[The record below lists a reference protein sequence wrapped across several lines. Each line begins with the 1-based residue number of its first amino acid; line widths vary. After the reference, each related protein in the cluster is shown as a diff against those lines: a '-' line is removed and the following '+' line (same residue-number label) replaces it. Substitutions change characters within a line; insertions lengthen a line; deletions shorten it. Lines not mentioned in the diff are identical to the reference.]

1 MIIVREFS
9 EVVRQAGFTEYD
21 HVIQA
26 LPPNGQSV
34 KKLVEIRGPGAMCTQ
49 CLNKD
54 RYSPWIRRLRR
65 PTTSDQNRSC
75 KTTLSIPNTMISSH
89 RPEQAP
95 APSCNRSRHCS
106 NTHSFDLVQAGSVER
121 VVPALAELSRPI
133 LENPLHFRPEVVS
146 DLTR

>member
-26 LPPNGQSV
+26 LPPNGQTV
-34 KKLVEIRGPGAMCTQ
+34 KKLVEIRCPGAMCTK

-89 RPEQAP
+89 RPELTQNHIVSP
-95 APSCNRSRHCS
+95 DPSIR
-106 NTHSFDLVQAGSVER
+106 
-121 VVPALAELSRPI
+121 LST
-133 LENPLHFRPEVVS
+133 LSAKMTKHTS
-146 DLTR
+146 AASW